1 MIICLPSCDAVGC
14 RRAFGAGDRHVS
26 GAVVGAGACH
36 PGSVGA
42 GACFASFGV
51 VEAYHPGF
59 AAAGA

>member
-1 MIICLPSCDAVGC
+1 MITCLPSCGA
-14 RRAFGAGDRHVS
+14 AGDPRVS
-26 GAVVGAGACH
+26 GAGRHASGATAVGAEACH